1 MRHIV
6 LLAAI
11 LMINLSAFAQYDPE
25 ALNILNA
32 MSAKYRGMEA
42 FTADFTQEMVN
53 ESVGLNEKMKGEIT
67 VKGNKYY
74 LKVADQEIY
83 NDGDNLWNYNKDI
96 KEVTVTPYDLTDQEI
111 SLNNIFDIYQ
121 EGFKYVLM
129 GNTENG
135 SRIIDLDPESRDKS
149 YYKIRMI
156 ISGQDELQKFTV
168 FERKG
173 NQYVYTI
180 NEFEQLNN
188 VPNSKFTFNL
198 SKNGN
203 VEVID
208 FR

>member
-6 LLAAI
+6 LLATV

-32 MSAKYRGMEA
+32 MSAKYRSMEA
-42 FTADFTQEMVN
+42 FTADFTQEMIN
-53 ESVGLNEKMKGEIT
+53 ESVELNEKMKGEIT

-74 LKVADQEIY
+74 LKIADQEIF

-96 KEVTVTPYDLTDQEI
+96 KEVTVTPYDMTDQEI

-121 EGFKYVLM
+121 NGFKYVLM
-129 GNTENG
+129 GKTADG
-135 SRIIDLDPESRDKS
+135 ARIIDLDPESRDKS

-156 ISGQDELQKFTV
+156 IGTQDNLQKFTV
-168 FERKG
+168 FEREG
-173 NQYVYTI
+173 NQYVYSI
-180 NEFEQLNN
+180 NKFEQLNN
-188 VPNSKFTFNL
+188 VPNSKFTFNT
-198 SKNGN
+198 SKNPN